1 MVKKQYLLTPGPA
14 PIPEKVMKAMA
25 RPIIHH
31 RTPQYKDIVK
41 TVNQNL
47 KKIFKTKN
55 NVLTLTSSGTGAM
68 EASITSVLSP
78 DDTAIVVRG
87 GKFGERFAEI
97 CSAYGVKAVPI
108 DIEWG
113 ARPEPGMV
121 EKALKENPGAKAVF
135 IQLCETSTATLYG
148 VKDIGDIVKKTGAIL
163 VVDAISG
170 LAADEFKMDEWNV
183 DIALGGSQK
192 AFMIPPGLSFAAL
205 SEKARALIKKSKL
218 PRYYYDLGKYEKLVE
233 KGDSPWTPAITLV
246 IGLAEALS
254 MITKEEGLDNFI
266 ARHGRDAEFVRK
278 SVMDMGLSLFSKFPS
293 DAVTAVRVPDGID
306 AAALISAL
314 KEKGVT
320 FAPGQGHI
328 KGKIFRIAHMGAIT
342 RKDLEF
348 ALGKLK
354 ETLGEQKCR

>member
-1 MVKKQYLLTPGPA
+1 VKKQYLLTPGPA

-31 RTPQYKDIVK
+31 RTAQYRDIAK
-41 TVNQNL
+41 TVNQSL
-47 KKIFKTKN
+47 KKIFGTKN
-55 NVLTLTSSGTGAM
+55 NVLTLASSGTGAM
-68 EASITSVLSP
+68 EASVINALSP

-97 CSAYGVKAVPI
+97 CSAYGVKVVPL

-113 ARPEPGMV
+113 SRPEPEMV
-121 EKALKENPGAKAVF
+121 KKALKENPEAKAVF
-135 IQLCETSTATLYG
+135 LQLCETSTATVYG
-148 VKDIGDIVKKTGAIL
+148 VKDIGDIVSKTDAIL

-205 SEKARALIKKSKL
+205 SEKAGDLSKKSKS
-218 PRYYYDLGKYEKLVE
+218 PKYYYDFAKYEKLVE

-254 MITKEEGLDNFI
+254 IITEELGLDNFI
-266 ARHGRDAEFVRK
+266 AGHRRDAEFTRK
-278 SVMDMGLSLFSKFPS
+278 SVTNMGLSLFSRFPS
-293 DAVTAVRVPDGID
+293 NAVTAVKAPDGID
-306 AAALISAL
+306 AAAIIGAL
-314 KEKGVT
+314 KEKGIT
-320 FAPGQGHI
+320 FAGGQGHV
-328 KGKIFRIAHMGAIT
+328 KGKILRIAHMGAIT

-348 ALGKLK
+348 AI
-354 ETLGEQKCR
+354 GELEKIIAKQR